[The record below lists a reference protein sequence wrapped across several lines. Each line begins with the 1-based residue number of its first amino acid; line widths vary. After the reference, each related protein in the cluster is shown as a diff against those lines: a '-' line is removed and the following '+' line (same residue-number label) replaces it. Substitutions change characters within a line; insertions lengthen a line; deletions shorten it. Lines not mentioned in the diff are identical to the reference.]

1 MWQQLSVLTAT
12 SGVATRMVESPMT
25 TMLRKAEKQALA
37 SLFLL
42 FFGAPLALDRFYESG
57 VTEGILGIIGFIISL
72 VTVIGLVVWL
82 FLVVRKE
89 FVLLRRFVDAND

>member
-1 MWQQLSVLTAT
+1 MAAVFVLTET
-12 SGVATRMVESPMT
+12 SGVAIRMVDTLIT

-42 FFGAPLALDRFYESG
+42 FVGAPLALDRFYESG
-57 VTEGILGIIGFIISL
+57 VTEGILGIVGFIISVCTL
-72 VTVIGLVVWL
+72 IGFPIWL